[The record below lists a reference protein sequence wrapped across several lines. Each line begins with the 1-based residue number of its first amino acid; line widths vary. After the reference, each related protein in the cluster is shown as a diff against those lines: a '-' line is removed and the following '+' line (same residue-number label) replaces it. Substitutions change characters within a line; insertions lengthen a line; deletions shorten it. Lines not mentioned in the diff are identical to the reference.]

1 MILLMSPTQ
10 LSLVNNQ
17 VLMTERLT
25 KPQISTDRMSGH
37 DFVLYKTSAGFSIH
51 SLSGRTG

>member
-1 MILLMSPTQ
+1 MSPTQ
-10 LSLVNNQ
+10 LSIVSLVNNQ

-37 DFVLYKTSAGFSIH
+37 DFVLYKTSAGFFIH
-51 SLSGRTG
+51 SLSGKTG